1 MLATLIAD
9 DTYIRSDY
17 HSIIMDETFLSLQ
30 SYLSTV
36 SCCFLFNIMYI
47 HMMFLFFSFIFAI
60 HTTGDMK
67 QNFTIF
73 MISRFAKERKRPRGR
88 FLYTKKKKK
97 YFSSYERAGPKRRNE
112 IFFNSGAIEFIIF

>member
-1 MLATLIAD
+1 MPATLIAD

-36 SCCFLFNIMYI
+36 SCCFSLQYNV
-47 HMMFLFFSFIFAI
+47 HTHDVPFIFAI

-88 FLYTKKKKK
+88 FLYTKKKNNIFL
-97 YFSSYERAGPKRRNE
+97 YMYEQVQKEEIKN
-112 IFFNSGAIEFIIF
+112 IFFS